1 MSESLKQH
9 FIHLH
14 FGEVVP
20 AMLRRI
26 VVAQTI
32 LHQPGPWHDQVRSE
46 ARQVTPEVS
55 SHIAKWLFRRVV
67 QKRPSQNFAS
77 IAFPANRRN
86 ASPAARRDESLWTA
100 VAYKC
105 TDVLSPLPSAL
116 SL

>member
-46 ARQVTPEVS
+46 VRQVTREVS

-67 QKRPSQNFAS
+67 HEAS
-77 IAFPANRRN
+77 
-86 ASPAARRDESLWTA
+86 
-100 VAYKC
+100 VAEFCIHCVPCKPKKC
-105 TDVLSPLPSAL
+105 LLSSAP
-116 SL
+116 